1 MNLGAA
7 VSGSLGPLVRAPELN
22 GRHRTVARV
31 ALTLVLAWALV
42 GTAQVAVAAPAKAK
56 SPQIVFPIVG
66 PASYSNDFGDPRG
79 TRSHAGND
87 LVSTWR
93 APVVAVEA
101 GKVTIWTSS
110 ASAGCMLYL
119 HAASGAEYLYIHL
132 NNDLTAD
139 RDDRGGCKPGIAY
152 APGLRDGQ
160 RVRQGQLIGYVGDS
174 GDAAGLE
181 YHLHF
186 EYHPKGG
193 AAVSPFRLLRG
204 AEQLLFAL
212 PESELGRGAAGAATL
227 TLAGPPSGGGGG
239 ADVGGSPPPRRAGGG
254 GGGGAATL
262 TLAGKVVSAEPVESE
277 GEAPGSAEGES
288 TGPEPPPP
296 PTSERRQQAL
306 LLTVDVTSVRVSS
319 GGRFKVKRRVA
330 ILLPAGAT
338 LERTRKNGTAGLD
351 DLVAG
356 ARVTVTTAPVEL
368 SLETQRARPG
378 ALSAARVVVRG

>member
-1 MNLGAA
+1 MLTARSEPRPVNLGAA

-227 TLAGPPSGGGGG
+227 TLP
-239 ADVGGSPPPRRAGGG
+239 
-254 GGGGAATL
+254 
-262 TLAGKVVSAEPVESE
+262 GKVVSAEPVESE

>member
-1 MNLGAA
+1 M
-7 VSGSLGPLVRAPELN
+7 RAPEHSA
-22 GRHRTVARV
+22 RHRTVARA
-31 ALTLVLAWALV
+31 ALTLALAWALA
-42 GTAQVAVAAPAKAK
+42 GTAQAGVTAPAKAK
-56 SPQIVFPIVG
+56 SPEIVFPIVG
-66 PASYSNDFGDPRG
+66 PATYRDDFGDPRG
-79 TRSHAGND
+79 SRTHAGND

-139 RDDRGGCKPGIAY
+139 RDDRGGCKPGVAY

-160 RVRQGQLIGYVGDS
+160 RVRQGELIGYVGDS

-186 EYHPKGG
+186 EYHPRGG
-193 AAVSPFRLLRG
+193 DAVSPYRLLRR
-204 AEQLLFAL
+204 AEKLLFAL

-227 TLAGPPSGGGGG
+227 TLAGK
-239 ADVGGSPPPRRAGGG
+239 VRA
-254 GGGGAATL
+254 
-262 TLAGKVVSAEPVESE
+262 VEPAEGE
-277 GEAPGSAEGES
+277 GEASGSGEGES

-296 PTSERRQQAL
+296 PPSERRQQAV
-306 LLTVDVTSVRVSS
+306 LLTVDVTSIRLS
-319 GGRFKVKRRVA
+319 GGERFEVTRRVTL
-330 ILLPAGAT
+330 LLPADAT
-338 LERTRKNGTAGLD
+338 LERARKNGAARLD

-356 ARVTVTTAPVEL
+356 ARVTVTTAPVEF

-378 ALSAARVVVRG
+378 TLSAARVVVRG